1 MTKRKIRLALLY
13 GGRSAEHQVSVVS
26 ARSVIEA
33 LDPERFEVV
42 PIGITRDGSWVLP
55 DVPPAELVAPD
66 GGLPEVDTAGTA
78 LALRPEQRS
87 AAFTAAGP
95 ASVRPASGG
104 SGGLKERSGS
114 PPVNRRSGGALSAP
128 LVDSPA
134 IDVVFPI
141 LHGPYG
147 EDGTVQGLF
156 ELADLPYVGAGVLA
170 SALAMDKAMA
180 KVVFAQAGLP
190 QVPFLLVRERHWRAD
205 PDRVA
210 AEIAERFT
218 FPVFVKP
225 SRLGSSIGIT
235 KVKIPA
241 DLPAALEAA
250 YAHDAKALI
259 EQGVAARELEC
270 GVLGNDRPE
279 TSLVGEVVP
288 GNEFYD
294 FEAKYLDESLQLL
307 IPAPVPDRV
316 AARVREL
323 AVSAFTAL
331 DCEGFARVDFFYQEA
346 SGEVLLNEVNTI
358 PGFTPMSMFPL
369 LWSASGLPY
378 PDLVARLVELA
389 VERHAAKKG

>member
-1 MTKRKIRLALLY
+1 MSKPRIRLGLLY
-13 GGRSAEHQVSVVS
+13 GGRSAEHAVSVVS

-42 PIGITRDGSWVLP
+42 PIGITRDGSWMLP
-55 DVPPAELVAPD
+55 DTPPGELVAPE
-66 GGLPEVDTAGTA
+66 GGLPEVDAAGTA

-87 AAFTAAGP
+87 AALTELGVPTA
-95 ASVRPASGG
+95 GG
-104 SGGLKERSGS
+104 VGR
-114 PPVNRRSGGALSAP
+114 
-128 LVDSPA
+128 

-180 KVVFAQAGLP
+180 KVVFAERGLP
-190 QVPFLLVRERHWRAD
+190 QVPFLVVRERDWRAD
-205 PDRVA
+205 PARVA
-210 AEIAERFT
+210 AEVAERFT

-225 SRLGSSIGIT
+225 SRLGSSIGIN
-235 KVKIPA
+235 KVKIA
-241 DLPAALEAA
+241 DDLRGALEEAFT
-250 YAHDAKALI
+250 HDAKALV

-270 GVLGNDRPE
+270 GVIGNDQPE
-279 TSLVGEVVP
+279 TSVVGEVVP

-307 IPAPVPDRV
+307 IPAPVADQV

-323 AVSAFTAL
+323 AVRAFQAL
-331 DCEGFARVDFFYQEA
+331 DCEGFARVDFFYLEA

-358 PGFTPMSMFPL
+358 PGFTPKSMFPL
-369 LWSASGLPY
+369 LWSASGLAY
-378 PDLVARLVELA
+378 PELIARLVELA
-389 VERHAAKKG
+389 VERHAAKK

>member
-42 PIGITRDGSWVLP
+42 PIGITRDGSWMLP
-55 DVPPAELVAPD
+55 DTPPAELVAPD
-66 GGLPEVDTAGTA
+66 GGLPEVDAAGTA
-78 LALRPEQRS
+78 LALRPDQRS
-87 AAFTAAGP
+87 AAFAA
-95 ASVRPASGG
+95 ASPVSGD
-104 SGGLKERSGS
+104 
-114 PPVNRRSGGALSAP
+114 SGGALSAP
-128 LVDSPA
+128 TADNPA

-156 ELADLPYVGAGVLA
+156 ELADVPYVGAGVLA

-190 QVPFLLVRERHWRAD
+190 QVPFLLVREAEWRAD
-205 PDRVA
+205 PDRVT
-210 AEIAERFT
+210 AEIGERFT

-250 YAHDAKALI
+250 YAHDAKALV

-270 GVLGNDRPE
+270 GVLGNEHPE

-307 IPAPVPDRV
+307 IPAPVPDQV

-323 AVSAFTAL
+323 AVSAFKAL
-331 DCEGFARVDFFYQEA
+331 DCEGFARVDFFYLEA

-358 PGFTPMSMFPL
+358 PGFTPKSMFPL
-369 LWSASGLPY
+369 LWSASGLAY